1 MIRRIYIILCALL
14 SAFISASSFSN
25 IASLAFLPV
34 TIYFILAIF
43 VKTDKRN
50 WFAYY
55 GFILT
60 AVLTAISITSP
71 GVLLFAPL
79 VLHFLLEILPKAKK
93 ALPLPEI
100 VKIEEIKVL
109 EETPPEERPQFD
121 FDRRAFLKLIGGA
134 GAGLFLFTL
143 FTGKAEAAFFGSS
156 PGPGTMSLK
165 DSDGNKIDPA
175 IKQPTDGYKITD
187 VDDAASPAYYGFVNK
202 TGAWFIQKEDSSGAY
217 RYTQGASSYSTN
229 WTARASLTYDYFD
242 NIF

>member
-1 MIRRIYIILCALL
+1 MIRRTYIILCALL

-34 TIYFILAIF
+34 TIYFIVAIF
-43 VKTDKRN
+43 IKSEKRN

-60 AVLTAISITSP
+60 ATLTAISITNW
-71 GVLLFAPL
+71 GALLFAPL
-79 VLHFLLEILPKAKK
+79 TLHFLLEILPKAKK
-93 ALPLPEI
+93 KLPLPE
-100 VKIEEIKVL
+100 VVQIEEIKIL

-121 FDRRAFLKLIGGA
+121 FDRRAFLKLIGSA
-134 GAGLFLFTL
+134 GAGMFLFTL
-143 FTGKAEAAFFGSS
+143 FTGKAEAAFFGSA

-165 DSDGNKIDPA
+165 DTTGVKIDPA

-187 VDDAASPAYYGFVNK
+187 VDDAGSPAYYGFVDK

-217 RYTQGASSYSTN
+217 RYTKGASSYTTN
-229 WTARASLTYDYFD
+229 WTARAGLIYDYFD